1 VRTTPATPP
10 STGEPYYFTLFVRRA
25 SGPFLQVRQM
35 KLPWRFTA
43 SSAITQFAVTPNNDG
58 TANVGL
64 SWLIGVGSTDG
75 VTHYFTLTPV
85 GINVDS

>member
-1 VRTTPATPP
+1 
-10 STGEPYYFTLFVRRA
+10 
-25 SGPFLQVRQM
+25 
-35 KLPWRFTA
+35 
-43 SSAITQFAVTPNNDG
+43 
-58 TANVGL
+58 VGL